1 MAEQRGVGA
10 TEITGQAI
18 GPRGDRAEVKF
29 LVDSGAM
36 YSLLPHDVWTTLG
49 LVPKRSERF
58 SLADG
63 TEIERAVS
71 ECIVSLPH
79 GETTTPVILGRPGD
93 VALLG
98 VVTLEELGLVLN
110 PFDRTLHPMRN
121 LLLRVGA

>member
-1 MAEQRGVGA
+1 MGT
-10 TEITGQAI
+10 TEVKGQAI
-18 GPRGDRAEVKF
+18 GPRGDRVDVRF

-36 YSLLPHDVWTTLG
+36 YSLLPDGVWRILG
-49 LVPKRSERF
+49 LVPKRTERF

-63 TEIERAVS
+63 SEIERAVS
-71 ECIVSLPH
+71 ECVVSLPQ

-93 VALLG
+93 IALLG

-121 LLLRVGA
+121 LLLHIA